1 MRETRKTL
9 DEIIARMRTVGEQL
23 TPYNYP
29 QADPKLEDDLNIIK
43 TKEFVVDGYEILIH
57 FSRADHRAY
66 VVETVQVLGKN
77 TAFLPF
83 CVVVKVARKFLGNH
97 HLNLVEFFK
106 DNRKIYC
113 WTISLDHRGCPVPHQ
128 AEQVVPQKFEGFE
141 YSYMPS
147 SQIKFY

>member
-1 MRETRKTL
+1 MSNETL
-9 DEIIARMRTVGEQL
+9 DMIVARMRNVGEQL

-43 TKEFVVDGYEILIH
+43 TKEVVVDGYEVMMH
-57 FSRADHRAY
+57 FSRADYRTHIS
-66 VVETVQVLGKN
+66 ETVQILGKN

-97 HLNLVEFFK
+97 HLGLVEFLK

-113 WTISLDHRGCPVPHQ
+113 WTITLDHRGRPISSP
-128 AEQVVPQKFEGFE
+128 AEQTVTQKYEGFE
-141 YSYMPS
+141 YSYMSS
-147 SQIKFY
+147 SQVRFY